1 MKLLAFIAATTV
13 VLSSSAFAEDIRI
26 VGSSTVFPFSSAV
39 AEQFHN
45 KTGMSAT
52 IESTG
57 SGGGFKLFCSG
68 VGLSSPSITNASR
81 RIKEKEVTLCV
92 ENGVTNVTEYKVGYD
107 GVVFLNSVSGPTMYL
122 TKEDIF
128 NALNSKVKIAG
139 KIVENPH
146 TTWKDVNPEF
156 PDVLISVMGPPPS
169 SGTRDAFE
177 ELVMEDIAKEQGVD
191 VELREDGAYIEAG
204 ENDNIII
211 EKLAN
216 DTQLFGIAG
225 YSYLDQNTDTVKG
238 AWIDV
243 VEPTYD
249 NIASGLYPV
258 SRSLWFYTKNDHVG
272 VVSGIGEYVSEF
284 TNEGTWGPDGY
295 LADLGLISL
304 PDSVRFSPELG
315 VSNGP
320 FVK

>member
-1 MKLLAFIAATTV
+1 MKLMASIFAMTA
-13 VLSSSAFAEDIRI
+13 LSSVVYANDIRI
-26 VGSSTVFPFSSAV
+26 VGSSTVFPFASAV

-68 VGLSSPSITNASR
+68 VGLDSPPITNASR

-92 ENGVTNVTEYKVGYD
+92 ENGVSNVTEYKIGYD
-107 GVVFLNSVSGPTMYL
+107 DIVFMNSADGPTMHL

-128 NALNSKVKIAG
+128 NALNAKVKVG
-139 KIVENPH
+139 DKIVDNPY
-146 TTWKDVNPEF
+146 TTWKEVNPEF
-156 PDVLISVMGPPPS
+156 PDMLIAVMGPPPS

-177 ELVMEDIAKEQGVD
+177 ELVMEGIAEELGVE

-211 EKLAN
+211 EKLAK
-216 DTQLFGIAG
+216 DTHLFGIAG
-225 YSYLDQNTDTVKG
+225 YSYLDQNANVVKG
-238 AWIDV
+238 AWVDA

-249 NIASGLYPV
+249 NIADGLYPV
-258 SRSLWFYTKNDHVG
+258 SRSLWFYTKNDHIG
-272 VVSGIGEYVSEF
+272 TVSGIDEYVSEF
-284 TNEGTWGPDGY
+284 TNEDTWGPDGY
-295 LADLGLISL
+295 LSDMGLISL
-304 PDSVRFSPELG
+304 PDSVRFAPEFET
-315 VSNGP
+315 SNGF